1 MHNLGMLDWNDLRHF
16 LAVAREG
23 STLAAAKALHLNQST
38 VHRRLTAL
46 EKCLGSALA
55 ERHPSGYRLTELGKQ
70 LHPYAERVEEAVGA
84 LQRHA
89 VSFDKRM
96 QGSIRVTC
104 STTVANCLMKSQVL
118 DVFQARYPGLKVEL
132 LMTERFLDLSKGE
145 ADIAIRGGLPKDE
158 ALVGR
163 KIADVPY
170 GIYAS
175 RSYVERRGRP
185 KTTDEMNAH
194 SVIEFIGEIADLKTA
209 HWMRSKAPGAPIAAQ
224 SSNFPSI
231 LLAVKSG
238 AGLAPLPAPLADQD
252 DELVCILGPIPE
264 LSYPI
269 YLLVHRD
276 LRKIPRISAFFDFC
290 LSELRPILT
299 GVEKRR
305 AK

>member
-1 MHNLGMLDWNDLRHF
+1 LRHF

-23 STLAAAKALHLNQST
+23 STLAAAKALRLNQST
-38 VHRRLTAL
+38 VHRRLAAL

-70 LHPYAERVEEAVGA
+70 LQSYAERVEEAVGA
-84 LQRHA
+84 LERHA

-104 STTVANCLMKSQVL
+104 STTVAHRVMKSRMF

-145 ADIAIRGGLPKDE
+145 ADIAIRGGMPKDE

-163 KIADVPY
+163 KIADVPWA
-170 GIYAS
+170 IYAS
-175 RSYVERRGRP
+175 RSYIERRGAPRVP
-185 KTTDEMNAH
+185 DDMDAH
-194 SVIEFIGEIADLKTA
+194 SIIEFIGEVADLKA
-209 HWMRSKAPGAPIAAQ
+209 ARWMRSKAPQATISAQ
-224 SSNFPSI
+224 SSNVPSV

-238 AGLAPLPAPLADQD
+238 AGLAPLPAPLADRD
-252 DELVCILGPIPE
+252 DELVCVLGPIPE
-264 LSYPI
+264 LSYPM

-276 LRKIPRISAFFDFC
+276 LRKVPRISAFFDFC
-290 LSELRPILT
+290 LNELRPILT